1 MTTRPDNLMR
11 PIVNLNGTSPEALID
26 ARLEARTACL
36 ALMGVLQGLLPTGR
50 DYIGHPD
57 AYRRDLNIHSARLLA
72 LDNLLND
79 LGDEALAIQ
88 DR

>member
-1 MTTRPDNLMR
+1 MTTRTDNLMR
-11 PIVNLNGTSPEALID
+11 PVINLNGTSPEALID

-36 ALMGVLQGLLPTGR
+36 ALMSALGGTQPNGR

-57 AYRRDLNIHSARLLA
+57 AYKRDLAIYSARRLA
-72 LDNLLND
+72 IATILDD
-79 LGDEALAIQ
+79 LEHEALAIQ